1 MEIQSMEKNRDN
13 TSCID
18 YQGQSIVE
26 CDLKMQS
33 SALETD
39 VKCFESTEQMMQTEE
54 LLKQKEREVEKWEEK
69 YNQINAE
76 LTTLKEKVLKEHQT
90 SFEVISICCHVDV
103 ILVPDSNNFKKMSQ
117 FHISGLTKL
126 TVFFGG

>member
-1 MEIQSMEKNRDN
+1 MEKNRDN

-18 YQGQSIVE
+18 YQGHSIVE

-33 SALETD
+33 SAVGTG
-39 VKCFESTEQMMQTEE
+39 STEQMMQTEE
-54 LLKQKEREVEKWEEK
+54 LLKEKEREVEKWEEK
-69 YNQINAE
+69 YNKINAE

-90 SFEVISICCHVDV
+90 SFEVSSCCHVDV

-117 FHISGLTKL
+117 FHISGLEKL
-126 TVFFGG
+126 IVFFGGDKH